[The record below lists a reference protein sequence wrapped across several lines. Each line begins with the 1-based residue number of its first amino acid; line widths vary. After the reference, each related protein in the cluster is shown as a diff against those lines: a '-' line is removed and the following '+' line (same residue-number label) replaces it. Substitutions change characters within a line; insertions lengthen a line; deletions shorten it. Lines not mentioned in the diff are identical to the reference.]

1 MSKQKLEQNLSQN
14 ISAKQI
20 QFLNLLQIPI
30 TLLQERIQKE
40 LEENPALEE
49 SEENEEDIVH
59 ENNIVAPSIYSTKSD
74 FNAVQIEDKKETL
87 ANYLSEQ
94 LVNLELNERDTFLI
108 NYLINSLDGYGFL
121 SSDLHTISNDL
132 LTQEDLDVNEKK
144 LGFCLKILQSL
155 EPVGVGARNL
165 NHCLLLQLEKKFPEE
180 KIGFSILNN
189 HYKYFVNKNF
199 DFLISEYNIDEKIL
213 KATYKII
220 ESLNPIPSAGFSK
233 NPNMTVE
240 YITSDFNVKIKHDI
254 PVISATKLKE
264 NDVRISK
271 YYIDLLKNTKDKNTS
286 EFLTEKIERAKWFK
300 EALVKRDNTLLK
312 IVTSIVEF
320 QKNYFISGLEKDLKP
335 MKLSD
340 IAQIV
345 GVDISTISRA
355 SNSKYIETHFGT
367 FKIKELFSEAYRK
380 DNGEIISTKEIK
392 TTLLELINNENKSKP
407 FTDDELADLLGKE
420 DYHIARRTTAKYR
433 ESLKIPVSRLRK
445 KL

>member
-1 MSKQKLEQNLSQN
+1 MGKQKLQQKLSQN
-14 ISAKQI
+14 ISTKQI

-30 TLLQERIQKE
+30 TSLQERIQKE
-40 LEENPALEE
+40 LEDNPTLEE
-49 SEENEEDIVH
+49 SEENEEDVFS
-59 ENNIVAPSIYSTKSD
+59 ENNTGSSNFHNTKND
-74 FNAVQIEDKKETL
+74 YNLVQIEDKKETL

-94 LVNLELNERDTFLI
+94 LINLELDDKKTFLI
-108 NYLINSLDGYGFL
+108 NYLINSLDSYGFL

-132 LTQEDLDVNEKK
+132 LTQEDINVDEKK
-144 LGFCLKILQSL
+144 LEVCLEILQSL
-155 EPVGVGARNL
+155 EPIGVGARNL
-165 NHCLLLQLEKKFPEE
+165 NHCLLLQLEKNYPDE
-180 KIGFSILNN
+180 KVALNILKK

-199 DFLISEYNIDEKIL
+199 DFLLSEYKINENNL
-213 KATYKII
+213 KAIYKII

-233 NPNMTVE
+233 NPNMTIE
-240 YITSDFNVKIKHDI
+240 YITSDVNVIIKNEVPI
-254 PVISATKLKE
+254 ISATKLKD
-264 NDVRISK
+264 NGIRISK
-271 YYIDLLKNTKDKNTS
+271 YYIDLLNNTKDKNTS
-286 EFLTEKIERAKWFK
+286 DFLSEKIEKAKWFK
-300 EALVKRDNTLLK
+300 DALIKRESTLLK
-312 IVTSIVEF
+312 IVTSIVEY
-320 QKNYFISGLEKDLKP
+320 QIKYFASGSEKDLKP

-340 IAQIV
+340 IAQNV

-392 TTLLELINNENKSKP
+392 TKLLELINNENKSKP

-420 DYHIARRTTAKYR
+420 EYHIARRTTAKYR

>member
-1 MSKQKLEQNLSQN
+1 M
-14 ISAKQI
+14 
-20 QFLNLLQIPI
+20 
-30 TLLQERIQKE
+30 
-40 LEENPALEE
+40 
-49 SEENEEDIVH
+49 
-59 ENNIVAPSIYSTKSD
+59 
-74 FNAVQIEDKKETL
+74 
-87 ANYLSEQ
+87 
-94 LVNLELNERDTFLI
+94 LV
-108 NYLINSLDGYGFL
+108 
-121 SSDLHTISNDL
+121 
-132 LTQEDLDVNEKK
+132 
-144 LGFCLKILQSL
+144 
-155 EPVGVGARNL
+155 
-165 NHCLLLQLEKKFPEE
+165 
-180 KIGFSILNN
+180 
-189 HYKYFVNKNF
+189 
-199 DFLISEYNIDEKIL
+199 
-213 KATYKII
+213 
-220 ESLNPIPSAGFSK
+220 FSK

-240 YITSDFNVKIKHDI
+240 YITSDFNVKIKNDI

-264 NDVRISK
+264 NDIRISK
-271 YYIDLLKNTKDKNTS
+271 YYIDLLRNTKDKNTS

-320 QKNYFISGLEKDLKP
+320 QKNYFTSGLEKDLKP

>member
-1 MSKQKLEQNLSQN
+1 MNKQKLEQTISQN

-40 LEENPALEE
+40 LEENPTLEE
-49 SEENEEDIVH
+49 SEENEEDIVN
-59 ENNIVAPSIYSTKSD
+59 ENNMGALSGYNTIGD
-74 FNAVQIEDKKETL
+74 FNPVQIEDKKETL

-94 LVNLELNERDTFLI
+94 LVNLELNETDTFLI

-132 LTQEDLDVNEKK
+132 LTQEDLDVNEEK
-144 LGFCLKILQSL
+144 LSFCLKTLQSL
-155 EPVGVGARNL
+155 EPLGVGAKNL

-180 KIGFSILNN
+180 KIGFNILNN

-199 DFLISEYNIDEKIL
+199 DFLISEYNIDEKKL
-213 KATYKII
+213 KAIYKII

-240 YITSDFNVKIKHDI
+240 YITSDFNVKIKNGV

-264 NDVRISK
+264 NSIRISK
-271 YYIDLLKNTKDKNTS
+271 YYIDLLSNTKDKNTS

-300 EALVKRDNTLLK
+300 EALVKRDSTLLK
-312 IVTSIVEF
+312 IATSIVEF

-355 SNSKYIETHFGT
+355 VSCCT
-367 FKIKELFSEAYRK
+367 LF
-380 DNGEIISTKEIK
+380 D
-392 TTLLELINNENKSKP
+392 
-407 FTDDELADLLGKE
+407 LA
-420 DYHIARRTTAKYR
+420 T
-433 ESLKIPVSRLRK
+433 VN
-445 KL
+445 

>member
-20 QFLNLLQIPI
+20 QFLNLLQTPI

-40 LEENPALEE
+40 LEDNPTLEE
-49 SEENEEDIVH
+49 SEENEEDIN
-59 ENNIVAPSIYSTKSD
+59 ENNIVAPNIYNTKSD
-74 FNAVQIEDKKETL
+74 FNTVQIEDKKGTL

-94 LVNLELNERDTFLI
+94 LINLELNERDTFLI
-108 NYLINSLDGYGFL
+108 NYLINSLDEYGYL
-121 SSDLHTISNDL
+121 SSHLHTISNDL
-132 LTQEDLDVNEKK
+132 LTQEDVDVDEKK
-144 LGFCLKILQSL
+144 LSFCLKILQSL
-155 EPVGVGARNL
+155 EPVGVGAKNL

-180 KIGFSILNN
+180 EIGVNILNN

-199 DFLISEYNIDEKIL
+199 DFLISEYKIDEKKL
-213 KATYKII
+213 KTVYKKI

-233 NPNMTVE
+233 NPNMTIE
-240 YITSDFNVKIKHDI
+240 YITPDFNVKIKNEVPI
-254 PVISATKLKE
+254 ISTTKLRDSSLK
-264 NDVRISK
+264 ISK
-271 YYIDLLKNTKDKNTS
+271 YYIDLLNSTKDKNTS

-320 QKNYFISGLEKDLKP
+320 QIKYFISGLEQDLKP

-340 IAQIV
+340 IAQVV

-392 TTLLELINNENKSKP
+392 TRLLELINNESKSKP

-420 DYHIARRTTAKYR
+420 EYHIARRTTAKYR
-433 ESLKIPVSRLRK
+433 ESLKIPISRLRK
-445 KL
+445 KI